1 MSSANQNQPAPSPV
15 PTGPSAQQANR
26 TRQLIYA
33 VIIVVL
39 FGAMWPYSN
48 YLQDVKRKSDLG
60 EATIGQIDTG
70 SFMVKLAMIG
80 GFRGIVANWLWTQ
93 SIELQKQHE
102 WDKLMASVEMITKLQ
117 PHFLSIWTFQGWNLA
132 YNVSVEWDSPSDKYT
147 WIKKGINFLRDG
159 VAHNRNKSDLIWDTA
174 WTYYH
179 KLGMSDES
187 IILRRRFYD
196 DQDDENGQPGNFKV
210 DPISGEPRNDNF
222 QVAKG
227 WFTQA
232 VRVVDELG
240 GERTETGVEGEVEY
254 VDRMPNR
261 KGRPGDLNFRSM
273 PAHAQTRYAAAMEK
287 MSIFDVEP
295 LFGQYA
301 QTEWARALQDWTD
314 FGRHPFP
321 AHNNEKE
328 LIYLDDA
335 TNPERYQSR
344 ELSDNQRYWTNRWAD
359 QTNYRY
365 WKDRSEAESTAKGVQ
380 ARELFYRATVDL
392 KTGDFAAAVD
402 KYKRGIAL
410 WKDLLEDPEYKTYRE
425 DDLNQRDTGQLVKRY
440 VFALRQIGEAPPED
454 LPFKDLYEKVKD
466 ESLLDPFDQLDM
478 MRVPPKKDLKE
489 RTAP

>member
-1 MSSANQNQPAPSPV
+1 MSTAPQPASPPPAPPSV
-15 PTGPSAQQANR
+15 SQTQHANR
-26 TRQLIYA
+26 IRQLIYA
-33 VIIVVL
+33 VGIVFL
-39 FGAMWPYSN
+39 FGAMWPYSQK
-48 YLQDVKRKSDLG
+48 LQEIKSETDLG

-132 YNVSVEWDSPSDKYT
+132 YNVSVEWDSPDDKYT

-159 VAHNRNKSDLIWDTA
+159 VAKNRNKSDLIWDTA

-179 KLGMSDES
+179 KLGMADEA

-196 DQDDENGQPGNFKV
+196 DPDDDPNHPNFKV
-210 DPISGEPRNDNF
+210 DPIESEPRLDNF
-222 QVAKG
+222 QVAGG
-227 WFTQA
+227 WFTLA
-232 VRVVDELG
+232 VRVVDAG

-287 MSIFDVEP
+287 MSILDVEP
-295 LFGQYA
+295 MFGQAA
-301 QTEWARALQDWTD
+301 QSAWGKALEEWVN

-321 AHNNEKE
+321 AHNNPDE
-328 LIYLDDA
+328 LIYVDDA
-335 TNPERYQSR
+335 SNSARMLSK
-344 ELSDNQRYWTNRWAD
+344 ELSENQKYWTNRWAD
-359 QTNYRY
+359 QMNYRY
-365 WKDRSEAESTAKGVQ
+365 WKDRSLAEAEPQGTS
-380 ARELFYRATVDL
+380 ARRLFYEGTVAL
-392 KTGDFAAAVD
+392 KNADFGSAVE
-402 KYKRGIAL
+402 KYKNGLDL
-410 WKDLLEDPEYKTYRE
+410 WKDLLERHPTYK
-425 DDLNQRDTGQLVKRY
+425 DDELNQKDTGQLVKRY
-440 VFALRQIGEAPPED
+440 VFALRQVGESPPD
-454 LPFKDLYEKVKD
+454 DMPFKDLYEEVKD

-478 MRVPPKKDLKE
+478 MRVPPKQDLKE
-489 RTAP
+489 RTTP

>member
-1 MSSANQNQPAPSPV
+1 MSTAPQPASPPPAPPSV
-15 PTGPSAQQANR
+15 PQTQHANR
-26 TRQLIYA
+26 IRQLIYA
-33 VIIVVL
+33 VAIVFL
-39 FGAMWPYSN
+39 FGAMWPYSQW
-48 YLQDVKRKSDLG
+48 LQKVKSDTDLG

-132 YNVSVEWDSPSDKYT
+132 YNVSVEWDSPDDKYT

-159 VAHNRNKSDLIWDTA
+159 VAKNRNKSDLIWDTA

-179 KLGMSDES
+179 KLGMADEA

-196 DQDDENGQPGNFKV
+196 DPDDDRNHPNFKV
-210 DPISGEPRNDNF
+210 DPIDSEPRLDNF
-222 QVAKG
+222 QVAGG
-227 WFTQA
+227 WFTLA
-232 VRVVDELG
+232 IRVVDAG

-273 PAHAQTRYAAAMEK
+273 PAHAQTRYASAMEK
-287 MSIFDVEP
+287 MSVLDVEP
-295 LFGQYA
+295 MFGQAA
-301 QTEWARALQDWTD
+301 QGAWGKALEEWVN

-321 AHNNEKE
+321 AHNNEDE
-328 LIYLDDA
+328 LIYVDDA
-335 TNPERYQSR
+335 SNPARMLSK
-344 ELSDNQRYWTNRWAD
+344 ELTDNQKYWTNRWAD
-359 QTNYRY
+359 QMNYRY
-365 WKDRSEAESTAKGVQ
+365 WKDRSLAEAEPQGTN
-380 ARELFYRATVDL
+380 ARRLFYEGTVAL
-392 KTGDFAAAVD
+392 KNADFGSAVE
-402 KYKRGIAL
+402 KYKQGLDL
-410 WKDLLEDPEYKTYRE
+410 WKDLLERHPTYK
-425 DDLNQRDTGQLVKRY
+425 DDELNQKDTGQLVKRY
-440 VFALRQIGEAPPED
+440 VFALRQVGENPPD
-454 LPFKDLYEKVKD
+454 DMPFKDLYEEVKD

-489 RTAP
+489 RTEP